1 MKKLS
6 ILLSIIILVGFF
18 VYALRVI
25 SDNNLC
31 TWVRTFI
38 CQKEEKTKIALQNE
52 TTQTMLDAQK
62 IEEEKKQQE
71 YNQSLIDANS
81 TQYSELRKVWD
92 SFIHL
97 CNPAIIE
104 STGSYQIDYTACNLT
119 LDIGKDLKTVGN
131 VSVNNLFLSQDQIDE
146 SLAKLWFSF

>member
-1 MKKLS
+1 
-6 ILLSIIILVGFF
+6 
-18 VYALRVI
+18 
-25 SDNNLC
+25 
-31 TWVRTFI
+31 
-38 CQKEEKTKIALQNE
+38 
-52 TTQTMLDAQK
+52 MLDAQK